1 MKTIEM
7 VVNNEIYIIVNVLD
21 KSNKKILKVKEYINL
36 LSKQLDENIK
46 GFIVLSNSDTAL
58 VKVEIINR
66 DGSLGYLSANGI
78 LCAAK
83 YLYEKKYTG
92 STSFDIETSHGN
104 RNVSFDLKNKEI
116 KNLNINLGNGSTN
129 PKKIPMFCE
138 KNIFIN
144 EEILVDNKKYC
155 VTAVSVGNSHL
166 VSFVDNIKNIDIQ
179 ELGPKMECYYLFPER
194 VNVEFAEILN
204 EKNIRAKIWE
214 RGRGK
219 AKSCGTASAAIV
231 YAGIVSG
238 KLALEDEYIIHTD
251 AEIQRVSIDSDKNL
265 HIVNSYHKVYKK

>member
-7 VVNNEIYIIVNVLD
+7 VVNNEIYVIVNVLD

-66 DGSLGYLSANGI
+66 DGSYGYLSANGI

-83 YLYEKKYTG
+83 YLHEKKYTG

-104 RNVSFDLKNKEI
+104 RNVSFDLKNNEI

-214 RGRGK
+214 RGCGK

-251 AEIQRVSIDSDKNL
+251 SEIQRVSIDSDKNL
-265 HIVNSYHKVYKK
+265 HIVNSYYKVYKK

>member
-7 VVNNEIYIIVNVLD
+7 VVNNEIYVIVNVLD

-66 DGSLGYLSANGI
+66 DGSYGYLSANGI

-83 YLYEKKYTG
+83 YLHEKKYTG

-104 RNVSFDLKNKEI
+104 RNVSFDLKNNEI

-214 RGRGK
+214 RGCGK

-251 AEIQRVSIDSDKNL
+251 SEIQRVSIDSDKNL

>member
-7 VVNNEIYIIVNVLD
+7 VVNNETYIIVNVLD
-21 KSNKKILKVKEYINL
+21 KSKKKISKVKEYIKL

-46 GFIVLSNSDTAL
+46 GFIILSNSDTAL
-58 VKVEIINR
+58 VKIEIINR

-83 YLYEKKYTG
+83 YLHEKKYTG

-104 RNVSFDLKNKEI
+104 RNVSFDLKNNEI

-179 ELGPKMECYYLFPER
+179 KLGPKMECYYLFPER

>member
-21 KSNKKILKVKEYINL
+21 KSNKKISKVKEYIKL

-116 KNLNINLGNGSTN
+116 KNLNINLGNGSIN

-179 ELGPKMECYYLFPER
+179 KLGPKMECYYLFPER

>member
-7 VVNNEIYIIVNVLD
+7 VVNNEIYVIVNVLD
-21 KSNKKILKVKEYINL
+21 KSNKKISKVKEYINL

-66 DGSLGYLSANGI
+66 DGNYGYLSANGI

-83 YLYEKKYTG
+83 YLHEKKYTG

-104 RNVSFDLKNKEI
+104 RNVSFDLKNNEI

-214 RGRGK
+214 RGCGK

-238 KLALEDEYIIHTD
+238 KLVLEDEYIIHTD
-251 AEIQRVSIDSDKNL
+251 SEIQRVSIDSDKNL

>member
-7 VVNNEIYIIVNVLD
+7 VVNNEIYVIVNVLD
-21 KSNKKILKVKEYINL
+21 KSNKKISKVKGYINL

-66 DGSLGYLSANGI
+66 DGSYGYLSANGI

-83 YLYEKKYTG
+83 YLHEKKYTG
-92 STSFDIETSHGN
+92 FTSFDIETSHGN
-104 RNVSFDLKNKEI
+104 RNVSFDLKNNEI

-214 RGRGK
+214 RGCGK

-251 AEIQRVSIDSDKNL
+251 SEIQRVSIDSDKNL

>member
-1 MKTIEM
+1 MKTVEM
-7 VVNNEIYIIVNVLD
+7 VVNNETYIIVNVLD
-21 KSNKKILKVKEYINL
+21 KSKKKISKVKEYIKL

-46 GFIVLSNSDTAL
+46 GFIILSNSDTAL
-58 VKVEIINR
+58 VKIEIINR

-83 YLYEKKYTG
+83 YLHEKKYTG

-104 RNVSFDLKNKEI
+104 RNVSFDLKNNEI

-179 ELGPKMECYYLFPER
+179 KLGPKMECYYLFPER
-194 VNVEFAEILN
+194 VNVELAEILN

>member
-1 MKTIEM
+1 MK
-7 VVNNEIYIIVNVLD
+7 NN
-21 KSNKKILKVKEYINL
+21 
-36 LSKQLDENIK
+36 
-46 GFIVLSNSDTAL
+46 
-58 VKVEIINR
+58 
-66 DGSLGYLSANGI
+66 
-78 LCAAK
+78 
-83 YLYEKKYTG
+83 
-92 STSFDIETSHGN
+92 
-104 RNVSFDLKNKEI
+104 EI

-166 VSFVDNIKNIDIQ
+166 VSFVDNIKHIDIQ

>member
-7 VVNNEIYIIVNVLD
+7 VVNNEIYVIVNVLD
-21 KSNKKILKVKEYINL
+21 KSNKKISKVKEYINL

-66 DGSLGYLSANGI
+66 DGSYGYLSANGI

-83 YLYEKKYTG
+83 YLHEKKYTG

-104 RNVSFDLKNKEI
+104 RNVSFDLKNNEI

-214 RGRGK
+214 RGCGK

-251 AEIQRVSIDSDKNL
+251 SEIQRVSIDSDKNL
-265 HIVNSYHKVYKK
+265 HIVNSYYKVYKK

>member
-7 VVNNEIYIIVNVLD
+7 VVNNEIYVIVNVLD
-21 KSNKKILKVKEYINL
+21 RSNKKISKVKEYINL

-66 DGSLGYLSANGI
+66 DGSYGYLSANGI

-83 YLYEKKYTG
+83 YLHEKKYTG

-104 RNVSFDLKNKEI
+104 RNVSFDLKNNEI

-166 VSFVDNIKNIDIQ
+166 VSFVDNIKHIDIQ

-214 RGRGK
+214 RGCGK

>member
-7 VVNNEIYIIVNVLD
+7 VVNNEIYVIVNVLD
-21 KSNKKILKVKEYINL
+21 KSNKKISKVKEYINL

-66 DGSLGYLSANGI
+66 DGSYGYLSANGI

-83 YLYEKKYTG
+83 YLHEKKYTG

-104 RNVSFDLKNKEI
+104 RNVSFDLKNNEI
-116 KNLNINLGNGSTN
+116 KKLNINLGNGSTN

-214 RGRGK
+214 RGCGK

>member
-7 VVNNEIYIIVNVLD
+7 VVNNEIYVIVNVLD
-21 KSNKKILKVKEYINL
+21 RSNKKISKVKEYINL

-66 DGSLGYLSANGI
+66 DGSYGYLSANGI

-83 YLYEKKYTG
+83 YLHEKKYTG

-104 RNVSFDLKNKEI
+104 RNVSFDLKNNEI

-214 RGRGK
+214 RGCGK